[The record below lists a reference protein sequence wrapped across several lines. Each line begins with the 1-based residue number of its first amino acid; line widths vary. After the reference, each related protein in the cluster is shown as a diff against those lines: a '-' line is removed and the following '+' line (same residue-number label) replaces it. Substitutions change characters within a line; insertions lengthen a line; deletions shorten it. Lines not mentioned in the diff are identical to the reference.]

1 MKYSMK
7 ITALF
12 IGTLLSCLLC
22 ACSSQGE
29 KEGKE
34 EKVSTVLPDEPNLV
48 KAKRLAY
55 SDFHHELI
63 SNGTLSALQRAEL
76 KFESTET
83 IAAIYV
89 KNGTHVA
96 KGQKIAALDEF
107 KLKNNL
113 AQSKD
118 NMEKA
123 RLELQD
129 VLISQGYT
137 LKDSA
142 KVPAEVM
149 KIAKIRSNYNS
160 SLAQYELAV
169 HQLEKAV
176 LYTPFEGTVA
186 NLSSKAFNPAPTSE
200 AFCTIMGGNQLEVN
214 FKILENELP
223 LINNGDKVSILPYS
237 IGDRSIDGRIT
248 EINPAVDKTGM
259 VAVKASL
266 TGGSREKLY
275 DGMNVK
281 VKVQRLIPKQLVLPK
296 EALVLRS
303 NKKVVFTVK
312 DGKAAWNYVQTG
324 MENSTD
330 YIVTEG
336 LTEGDSVI
344 YEGNINLAHETPVI
358 VVKSE

>member
-1 MKYSMK
+1 MNYPMK
-7 ITALF
+7 TATIIACALV
-12 IGTLLSCLLC
+12 SCAVC
-22 ACSSQGE
+22 SCSSSKE
-29 KEGKE
+29 KGGKE
-34 EKVSTVLPDEPNLV
+34 ENVSTVLPDEPNRV
-48 KAKRLAY
+48 KAKRLVY

-83 IAAIYV
+83 IAAVYV

-107 KLKNNL
+107 KLKNTL
-113 AQSKD
+113 AQAKD
-118 NMEKA
+118 NLEKA

-129 VLISQGYT
+129 VLISQGYS

-142 KVPAEVM
+142 RVPAEVM
-149 KIAKIRSNYNS
+149 NIAKIRSNYNS
-160 SLAQYELAV
+160 SLAQYELASY
-169 HQLEKAV
+169 QLEKAV
-176 LYTPFEGTVA
+176 LYAPFEGIVA
-186 NLSSKAFNPAPTSE
+186 NLSSKAYNPASTTD
-200 AFCTIMGGNQLEVN
+200 AFCTVMGGNQVEVN

-237 IGDRSIDGRIT
+237 ISDRTIEGRIT

-259 VAVKASL
+259 VSVKAFL
-266 TGGSREKLY
+266 TGGNREKLY

-281 VKVQRLIPKQLVLPK
+281 VKVQRLIPKQLILPK

-303 NKKVVFTVK
+303 NKKVVFTAK
-312 DGKAAWNYVQTG
+312 DGKAIWNYVQTG

-330 YIVTEG
+330 YVVTEG
-336 LTEGDSVI
+336 LSEGDSVI

-358 VVKSE
+358 VVN